1 MKTTFTN
8 PRGRTSLDNMMTPM
22 IDVVF
27 LLLVFFL
34 TTASFQRPEKLLP
47 GALSAE
53 AQSVRGA
60 GEPPAEIQPADDL
73 SDCVINIRL
82 QEGGALVYLWNGNP
96 TDSLESLKGQVQA
109 ILSLRPD
116 VPIIVDPEDAVP
128 AGDALRVYDI
138 AKRYGAL
145 SVFMVAR

>member
-1 MKTTFTN
+1 MKTTYTN
-8 PRGRTSLDNMMTPM
+8 PRGRTSLDSMMTPM

-47 GALSAE
+47 GAVSAE
-53 AQSVRGA
+53 SKSISGQEDTPMEVA
-60 GEPPAEIQPADDL
+60 PLDDL
-73 SDCVINIRL
+73 SDCVIKIRL
-82 QEGGALVYLWNGNP
+82 QDGKLVYRWNNVP
-96 TDSLESLKGQVQA
+96 VESLESLRQRIQAALQVRA
-109 ILSLRPD
+109 DI
-116 VPIIVDPEDAVP
+116 PIIVDPDDEVL

-138 AKRYGAL
+138 AKRFGAL